1 MENKTFCLL
10 SLAFFFL
17 SSISF
22 SQDLTCKDFQEGVF
36 YGYSQD
42 VDGLK
47 WIIIRNGNHQTEK
60 TIKSSENKLGDT
72 IFVNCLDKKV
82 NLSLLTVET
91 VDKQHFDEGLIYTIK
106 TKDSSYVLLNC
117 LYNSN
122 PNLLTQ
128 KEYVVL
134 DSIIIKNDY
143 YSYRGVDTTSGNYW
157 RRDGNIS
164 YIKVKSKDTIKYNM
178 IFDDERFLT
187 KR

>member
-1 MENKTFCLL
+1 MDKGKSYTMRLNRYFWVILILLL
-10 SLAFFFL
+10 S
-17 SSISF
+17 IS
-22 SQDLTCKDFQEGVF
+22 CK
-36 YGYSQD
+36 S
-42 VDGLK
+42 L
-47 WIIIRNGNHQTEK
+47 NSEK
-60 TIKSSENKLGDT
+60 SNSLYSENKLRDT
-72 IFVNCLDKKV
+72 MSVNCLEKKV
-82 NLSLLTVET
+82 NLSLLPVES
-91 VDKQHFDEGLIYTIK
+91 VDKHYFDEGLIYTIK

-122 PNLLTQ
+122 PDLLTQ

-143 YSYRGVDTTSGNYW
+143 FSYRGIDTTNGNYW

-164 YIKVKSKDTIKYNM
+164 YIKVKPKDTIKYNA

>member
-1 MENKTFCLL
+1 MDKGKSYNMRLERYFWVILVLLL
-10 SLAFFFL
+10 S
-17 SSISF
+17 IS
-22 SQDLTCKDFQEGVF
+22 CKN
-36 YGYSQD
+36 
-42 VDGLK
+42 LNK
-47 WIIIRNGNHQTEK
+47 EK
-60 TIKSSENKLGDT
+60 LNSLYSENKLGDT